1 VPGRRRRATSSARTT
16 TARAATSAKKAA
28 PAKAATEKAAPTTR
42 AAPRKAAPRKTA
54 PRKAAAAAKAGAG
67 LPTAPAGQRVWALAV
82 PFRAPAPGAT
92 WHAGLSTHV
101 YVGASLPAALAPYDP
116 APYSFERFIEDEL
129 NADPRPVP
137 PGRPMT
143 PRAEQTT
150 GAAVIAAHSAAGGRM
165 FLLGDDPG
173 VGKTGT
179 AVLAVQQIAAQRP
192 VRTVLVVADRPAAI
206 TVPHWARSI
215 AAFGGAASP
224 GAASQGPGVR
234 WCVTTWDRL
243 GKVNGALKATGSRF
257 DVVIADEAHMV
268 RHTTT
273 QRWKHWEAVSG
284 AGRVKDA
291 PYVLL
296 ATATPAHSPLELPYL
311 APHFAAVHGEPLEE
325 WADLPPRLAAHGFH
339 VERARYGWSWTEDAD
354 ERRADLARLRSWL
367 ADTDPPA
374 TLHRSAPWG
383 PVSVTGTPVELTVAE
398 RARYEAEWSEFRAE
412 MQLARRKRETARGR
426 AALLRF
432 RQKAGLIRA
441 AATVD
446 WVKAQVEADRQ
457 VAVSVEFVETAADPI
472 REALLDG
479 GIAVASIYGRDRF
492 DVEAER
498 LRFQT
503 GEAPVCVFTV
513 TASISLH
520 AAEQLPGGRTASTT
534 PRVGLFHQP
543 RFSGIAARQVTGR
556 THRDHQVSPWRV
568 AFAAGT
574 VEEDVARVMVER
586 LAVTGSTAGGDTA
599 GLQQIAELL
608 EADWL
613 PAASLTGSDC

>member
-1 VPGRRRRATSSARTT
+1 
-16 TARAATSAKKAA
+16 
-28 PAKAATEKAAPTTR
+28 
-42 AAPRKAAPRKTA
+42 
-54 PRKAAAAAKAGAG
+54 
-67 LPTAPAGQRVWALAV
+67 
-82 PFRAPAPGAT
+82 
-92 WHAGLSTHV
+92 
-101 YVGASLPAALAPYDP
+101 
-116 APYSFERFIEDEL
+116 
-129 NADPRPVP
+129 
-137 PGRPMT
+137 
-143 PRAEQTT
+143 
-150 GAAVIAAHSAAGGRM
+150 
-165 FLLGDDPG
+165 
-173 VGKTGT
+173 
-179 AVLAVQQIAAQRP
+179 
-192 VRTVLVVADRPAAI
+192 
-206 TVPHWARSI
+206 
-215 AAFGGAASP
+215 
-224 GAASQGPGVR
+224 
-234 WCVTTWDRL
+234 
-243 GKVNGALKATGSRF
+243 
-257 DVVIADEAHMV
+257 MV

-273 QRWKHWEAVSG
+273 QRWKHWKAVSG
-284 AGRVKDA
+284 AGRVKGA
-291 PYVLL
+291 PFVLL
-296 ATATPAHSPLELPYL
+296 ATATPAHTPLELPYL
-311 APHFAAVHGEPLEE
+311 APHFAAVHGEPLTA
-325 WADLPPRLAAHGFH
+325 WSDLPARLAAHGFH

-374 TLHRSAPWG
+374 TLHRPAPWG
-383 PVSVTGTPVELTVAE
+383 PVSVTGTPVQLTPAE
-398 RARYEAEWSEFRAE
+398 RAQYEAEWSEFRAE

-479 GIAVASIYGRDRF
+479 GIAVAGIYGRDRF

-520 AAEQLPGGRTASTT
+520 AGELLPGGLTASTI

-568 AFAAGT
+568 AFAEDT

-608 EADWL
+608 DADWL
-613 PAASLTGSDC
+613 PATTLTGSD

>member
-1 VPGRRRRATSSARTT
+1 V
-16 TARAATSAKKAA
+16 
-28 PAKAATEKAAPTTR
+28 
-42 AAPRKAAPRKTA
+42 
-54 PRKAAAAAKAGAG
+54 
-67 LPTAPAGQRVWALAV
+67 LAV
-82 PFRAPAPGAT
+82 PFRAPAPGAS
-92 WHAGLSTHV
+92 WHAGLQATV
-101 YVGASLPAALAPYDP
+101 YVGAALPPELAGYGSTPHT
-116 APYSFERFIEDEL
+116 FERFLEDDL
-129 NADPRPVP
+129 NAEPRPAP
-137 PGRPMT
+137 AGRPMQ
-143 PRAEQTT
+143 PRAEQRT
-150 GAAVIAAHSAAGGRM
+150 GAAAIAAHAAAGGRM

-179 AVLAVQQIAAQRP
+179 AVLAVQQIAAQRAGSARP

-206 TVPHWARSI
+206 TVPHWTRSI
-215 AAFGGAASP
+215 AAFGDG
-224 GAASQGPGVR
+224 GLR

-243 GKVNGALKATGSRF
+243 GKVAKLRF

-273 QRWKHWEAVSG
+273 QRWKNWKAVSG
-284 AGRVKDA
+284 AGRVRDA
-291 PYVLL
+291 PFVLL

-311 APHFAAVHGEPLEE
+311 APHFAAVHDEPLRA
-325 WADLPPRLAAHGFH
+325 WSDLPTRLAAHGFH
-339 VERARYGWSWTEDAD
+339 VERGRYGWAWTEDAD
-354 ERRADLARLRSWL
+354 ERRADLARLRGWL
-367 ADTDPPA
+367 ADTEPPA
-374 TLHRSAPWG
+374 TLHRPAPWG
-383 PVSVTGTPVELTVAE
+383 PVSVTGTAVELTPAE
-398 RARYEAEWSEFRAE
+398 RGQYGAEWSEFRAE

-441 AATVD
+441 AATVE
-446 WVKAQVEADRQ
+446 WVRAQVEADRQ

-479 GIAVASIYGRDRF
+479 GIAVAAIFGRDRF

-503 GEAPVCVFTV
+503 GQAPVCVFTV

-520 AAEQLPGGRTASTT
+520 AGELLPGGAEASTT

-556 THRDHQVSPWRV
+556 THRDHQVSPWRI
-568 AFAAGT
+568 AFAADT
-574 VEEDVARVMVER
+574 VEEQVARVMVER

-608 EADWL
+608 DADWL
-613 PAASLTGSDC
+613 PATSLTGD

>member
-1 VPGRRRRATSSARTT
+1 VPGRRRRSTSSSRTT
-16 TARAATSAKKAA
+16 TARAGTPAGKAVPAKKATAATKAA
-28 PAKAATEKAAPTTR
+28 PAKATAAKKATAAGKAAPARKATAPR
-42 AAPRKAAPRKTA
+42 APRKAAPRTA
-54 PRKAAAAAKAGAG
+54 VAKAG

-101 YVGASLPAALAPYDP
+101 YVGAALPPALAPYDP
-116 APYSFERFIEDEL
+116 APYSFERFVEDEL
-129 NADPRPVP
+129 NADPRPLP

-150 GAAVIAAHSAAGGRM
+150 GAAVIAAHAAAGGRM

-215 AAFGGAASP
+215 AAFGDAGL
-224 GAASQGPGVR
+224 R

-273 QRWKHWEAVSG
+273 QRWKHWKAVSG

-311 APHFAAVHGEPLEE
+311 APHFATVHGEPLKE
-325 WADLPPRLAAHGFH
+325 WSDLPTRLAAHGFH

-354 ERRADLARLRSWL
+354 ERRADLTRLR
-367 ADTDPPA
+367 
-374 TLHRSAPWG
+374 
-383 PVSVTGTPVELTVAE
+383 
-398 RARYEAEWSEFRAE
+398 
-412 MQLARRKRETARGR
+412 
-426 AALLRF
+426 
-432 RQKAGLIRA
+432 
-441 AATVD
+441 
-446 WVKAQVEADRQ
+446 
-457 VAVSVEFVETAADPI
+457 
-472 REALLDG
+472 
-479 GIAVASIYGRDRF
+479 
-492 DVEAER
+492 
-498 LRFQT
+498 
-503 GEAPVCVFTV
+503 
-513 TASISLH
+513 
-520 AAEQLPGGRTASTT
+520 
-534 PRVGLFHQP
+534 
-543 RFSGIAARQVTGR
+543 
-556 THRDHQVSPWRV
+556 
-568 AFAAGT
+568 
-574 VEEDVARVMVER
+574 
-586 LAVTGSTAGGDTA
+586 
-599 GLQQIAELL
+599 
-608 EADWL
+608 
-613 PAASLTGSDC
+613 

>member
-1 VPGRRRRATSSARTT
+1 MRAPARTT
-16 TARAATSAKKAA
+16 RPRAAV
-28 PAKAATEKAAPTTR
+28 PD
-42 AAPRKAAPRKTA
+42 
-54 PRKAAAAAKAGAG
+54 
-67 LPTAPAGQRVWALAV
+67 LPTAGPGERVWVLAV

-101 YVGASLPAALAPYDP
+101 YVGRALPPELAPHDP
-116 APYSFERFIEDEL
+116 PPYSFERFVEDEL
-129 NADPRPVP
+129 NDAPRPVP
-137 PGRPMT
+137 PTRPMT
-143 PRAEQTT
+143 PRPEQVT
-150 GAAVIAAHSAAGGRM
+150 GSAVIAAHATAGGRM

-179 AVLAVQQIAAQRP
+179 AVLAVQQIAEQRP

-206 TVPHWARSI
+206 TVPHWVRSI
-215 AAFGGAASP
+215 AAFGDG
-224 GAASQGPGVR
+224 GLR

-243 GKVNGALKATGSRF
+243 GKVAGLMKVTGQRF
-257 DVVIADEAHMV
+257 DVVVADEAHMV

-273 QRWKHWEAVSG
+273 QRWKHWRTVSG
-284 AGRVKDA
+284 AARVRDA
-291 PYVLL
+291 PFVLL

-311 APHFAAVHGEPLEE
+311 APHFAAVHGEPLRE
-325 WADLPPRLAAHGFH
+325 WSDLPSRLAAHGFH
-339 VERARYGWSWTEDAD
+339 VERARYGWAWTEDAD

-374 TLHRSAPWG
+374 TLHRPAPWG
-383 PVSVTGTPVELTVAE
+383 PVSVTGTPVALTPAE
-398 RARYEAEWSEFRAE
+398 RAQYEAEWSEFRAE
-412 MQLARRKRETARGR
+412 MQLARRGRETARGR

-441 AATVD
+441 EATVD
-446 WVKAQVEADRQ
+446 WVRAQVEAGRQ

-479 GIAVASIYGRDRF
+479 GIAVAGIYGRDRF

-498 LRFQT
+498 LRFQR

-520 AAEQLPGGRTASTT
+520 AGELLPDGRTASTT

-543 RFSGIAARQVTGR
+543 RFSGIGARQVTGR
-556 THRDHQVSPWRV
+556 THRDHQASPWRV
-568 AFAAGT
+568 AFAQDT

-599 GLQQIAELL
+599 GLQEIAELL
-608 EADWL
+608 DADWL
-613 PAASLTGSDC
+613 PATSLTGTD

>member
-1 VPGRRRRATSSARTT
+1 
-16 TARAATSAKKAA
+16 
-28 PAKAATEKAAPTTR
+28 
-42 AAPRKAAPRKTA
+42 
-54 PRKAAAAAKAGAG
+54 
-67 LPTAPAGQRVWALAV
+67 VWVLAV
-82 PFRAPAPGAT
+82 PFRAPAPGAS
-92 WHAGLSTHV
+92 WHAGLSAHV
-101 YVGASLPAALAPYDP
+101 YVGRSLPAALTPYDP
-116 APYSFERFIEDEL
+116 GPYSFERFVEDEL
-129 NADPRPVP
+129 NGEPRPLP
-137 PGRPMT
+137 AGRPMT
-143 PRAEQTT
+143 PRAEQVT
-150 GAAVIAAHSAAGGRM
+150 GAAVIAAHAAAGGRM

-179 AVLAVQQIAAQRP
+179 AVLAVQQIAAQRA

-215 AAFGGAASP
+215 AAFGGAAP
-224 GAASQGPGVR
+224 EGQGLR

-243 GKVNGALKATGSRF
+243 GKVAGLMKATGARF
-257 DVVIADEAHMV
+257 DVVVADEAHMV

-273 QRWKHWEAVSG
+273 QRWKHWKAVSG
-284 AGRVKDA
+284 AGRVKDV
-291 PYVLL
+291 PFVLL
-296 ATATPAHSPLELPYL
+296 ATATPAHTPLELPYL
-311 APHFAAVHGEPLEE
+311 APHFAAVHGEPLKD
-325 WADLPPRLAAHGFH
+325 WSDLPSRLAAHGFH
-339 VERARYGWSWTEDAD
+339 VERARYGWSWTEDAE
-354 ERRADLARLRSWL
+354 ERRADLVRLRSWL

-374 TLHRSAPWG
+374 TLHRPAPWG
-383 PVSVTGTPVELTVAE
+383 PVSVTGTPVELTPAE
-398 RARYEAEWSEFRAE
+398 RGQYEAEWSEFRAE
-412 MQLARRKRETARGR
+412 MQLARRKKETARGR

-441 AATVD
+441 AATVE

-479 GIAVASIYGRDRF
+479 GIAVAGIFGRDRF
-492 DVEAER
+492 DVESER

-520 AAEQLPGGRTASTT
+520 AGELLPDGLTASTT

-568 AFAAGT
+568 AFAADT

-599 GLQQIAELL
+599 GLQQLAELL
-608 EADWL
+608 DADWL
-613 PAASLTGSDC
+613 PATSLTGAD